1 MFSFSK
7 ITLIATVAFS
17 ALVSARPL
25 DLPVVGDVSDVPVVG
40 GVVDTAVSTVGGLA
54 GNLPVVGGLVR
65 RDLPGVA
72 AVLTTAQSK
81 IAPAASSLS
90 E

>member
-54 GNLPVVGGLVR
+54 AAKRFASAGCGN
-65 RDLPGVA
+65 
-72 AVLTTAQSK
+72 AVC
-81 IAPAASSLS
+81 I
-90 E
+90 